1 VTYVRQLTH
10 LGDDVLS
17 NPRKNIYPSRIG
29 HTGGRAMSYLR
40 LFGCAFAIVSLL
52 FSGRPVLA
60 EDTIKLAYTDPFS
73 GPFASGGDEFLKIFQ
88 FIIARKNEAGGA
100 LGRKFELVPFD
111 DKLQPAEALIALKSM
126 TDQNIPFV
134 MHCTGS
140 NVGSAL
146 IDGVSKHN
154 ARNPDNRILY
164 LNCGA
169 LATELTNEQ
178 CDFWHFRFAGS
189 VDMRAAA
196 RIKSLPADLKKVY
209 LLNQDYLFGQSIQ
222 HDTKKWLAKLRPDIE
237 IVGDELMPFGKV
249 QDFSSYVAKIK
260 ASGAQ
265 SVVTG
270 NYNRDL
276 NLLIKAAVDA
286 GLDVRFDTF
295 LAHLIGGPTAIG
307 AAGENRLTSV
317 MEFNGN
323 VAVDLKNAVA
333 EKFASDWR
341 VNHETDFSTLN
352 FVTLI
357 DMLTNAINKAGSTDP
372 LKVALALEDMHVKD
386 MVGQEN
392 TMRKD
397 DHQLLMPFYA
407 GVFSKDVKFDSEHT
421 GFGWKNIMT
430 ASAADLTLPT
440 ICKMKRPEN

>member
-1 VTYVRQLTH
+1 MR
-10 LGDDVLS
+10 S
-17 NPRKNIYPSRIG
+17 
-29 HTGGRAMSYLR
+29 LR
-40 LFGCAFAIVSLL
+40 LLCYSFAVLGLL
-52 FSGRPVLA
+52 FAGRPVAA

-88 FIIARKNEAGGA
+88 FIIARKNAMGGA
-100 LGRKFELVPFD
+100 LGRKFELIPFD

-126 TDQNIPFV
+126 TDQNLPFV

-140 NVGSAL
+140 NVGAAL
-146 IDGVSKHN
+146 IDAVSKHN

-189 VDMRAAA
+189 VEMRAAA
-196 RIKSLPADLKKVY
+196 RIKALPADVKKVY

-222 HDTKKWLAKLRPDIE
+222 KDSKKWLEKLRPDIQ

-249 QDFSSYVAKIK
+249 QDFSSYVEKIR

-286 GLDVRFDTF
+286 GLNVRFDAY

-307 AAGENRLTSV
+307 ATGEGRLTSI
-317 MEFNGN
+317 MEFNSN
-323 VAVDLKNAVA
+323 VAVDLKVADA
-333 EKFASDWR
+333 EKFANDWR
-341 VNHETDFSTLN
+341 TSGHDTDFSAVN

-357 DMLTNAINKAGSTDP
+357 DMLTDAINKAGSTDP
-372 LKVALALEDMHVKD
+372 MKVALALEDMHGKD
-386 MVGQEN
+386 LLGQDVI
-392 TMRKD
+392 MRKD

-407 GVFSKDVKFDSEHT
+407 GVFSKDVKYDSEHT
-421 GFGWKNIMT
+421 GFGWKNYMT
-430 ASAADLTLPT
+430 ATTADLTLPT
-440 ICKMKRPEN
+440 ICKMKRPE

>member
-1 VTYVRQLTH
+1 MYSAVNIKNKAVQKGWH
-10 LGDDVLS
+10 IGEGD
-17 NPRKNIYPSRIG
+17 
-29 HTGGRAMSYLR
+29 AMSCWR
-40 LFGCAFAIVSLL
+40 LVCYSLL
-52 FSGRPVLA
+52 LLGLLVSGRPSAA
-60 EDTIKLAYTDPFS
+60 EDTIKIGYTDPFS
-73 GPFASGGDEFLKIFQ
+73 GPFASGGDEFLKNFQ
-88 FIIARKNEAGGA
+88 FIIARKNAAGGA
-100 LGRKFELVPFD
+100 LGRKFELVPID

-140 NVGSAL
+140 NVGAAL
-146 IDGVSKHN
+146 IDAVSKHN
-154 ARNPDNRILY
+154 ARNPDNRIIY

-222 HDTKKWLAKLRPDIE
+222 HDSKKWLAKLRPDIE

-286 GLDVRFDTF
+286 GVDVRFDTF

-307 AAGENRLTSV
+307 SAGENRLSSV
-317 MEFNGN
+317 MEFNSN
-323 VAVDLKNAVA
+323 VAVDAKSAAA
-333 EKFASDWR
+333 EQFANDWR
-341 VNHETDFSTLN
+341 TGGHDTDFSALN
-352 FVTLI
+352 FVTMI
-357 DMLTNAINKAGSTDP
+357 DMLTDAINKASSTDP
-372 LKVALALEDMHVKD
+372 LKVALAMEDMHEKD
-386 MVGQEN
+386 LVGQE
-392 TMRKD
+392 TIMRKE
-397 DHQLLMPFYA
+397 DHQLLMPYYA
-407 GVFSKDVKFDSEHT
+407 GVFSKDVKYDAEHT

-430 ASAADLTLPT
+430 ATAADLTLPT
-440 ICKMKRPEN
+440 ICKMKRPE

>member
-1 VTYVRQLTH
+1 MRGVRL
-10 LGDDVLS
+10 LCYS
-17 NPRKNIYPSRIG
+17 
-29 HTGGRAMSYLR
+29 
-40 LFGCAFAIVSLL
+40 FAILGLL
-52 FSGRPVLA
+52 LSARPGLA

-73 GPFASGGDEFLKIFQ
+73 GPFASGGDEFLKVFQ
-88 FIIARKNEAGGA
+88 YIIARKNAAGGP
-100 LGRKFELVPFD
+100 LGKKYELVPFD

-146 IDGVSKHN
+146 IDAVSKHN

-196 RIKSLPADLKKVY
+196 RIKALPADLKKVY

-222 HDTKKWLAKLRPDIE
+222 RDSKKWLAKLRPDIE

-249 QDFSSYVAKIK
+249 QDFAPYVAKIK

-276 NLLIKAAVDA
+276 NLLIKSAVDA

-295 LAHLIGGPTAIG
+295 LSHLIGGPTAIG
-307 AAGENRLTSV
+307 TAGENRLTSI

-323 VAVDLKNAVA
+323 VPVDLKVPEA
-333 EKFASDWR
+333 EKFANDWR
-341 VNHETDFSTLN
+341 TSGHDTDFSTLN
-352 FVTLI
+352 FVTMI
-357 DMLTNAINKAGSTDP
+357 DMLTEAINKAGSTDP
-372 LKVALALEDMHVKD
+372 MKVALALEDMHGKD
-386 MVGQEN
+386 LVGQEVI
-392 TMRKD
+392 MRKD
-397 DHQLLMPFYA
+397 DHQLLMPYYA
-407 GVFSKDVKFDSEHT
+407 GVFTKGVKYDSEHT
-421 GFGWKNIMT
+421 GLGWKNYMT
-430 ASAADLTLPT
+430 ASTADLTLPT
-440 ICKMKRPEN
+440 ICKMKRPE